1 MPPKKTEA
9 KQKTKMSKKPIKED
23 YELSSSSSEGVKE
36 VKLDE
41 EQKKM
46 RSKDISFI
54 CGHCGGRL
62 LLRNEIEINPRGI
75 KLKCNGCSF
84 KLSRNDKTMNVSR
97 DNTGGITVDSEDHSI
112 SFSFNRLITPEND
125 EERNRTEMIKDVM
138 GTPRSSSSSKQPL
151 PLNDMD

>member
-1 MPPKKTEA
+1 MPPKKA
-9 KQKTKMSKKPIKED
+9 KPKTKMSKKPIKED

-46 RSKDISFI
+46 RSKDISFV

-138 GTPRSSSSSKQPL
+138 GTPRSSSNKQPL

>member
-9 KQKTKMSKKPIKED
+9 KQKTKMSKKPIPED

-41 EQKKM
+41 DQRMK
-46 RSKDISFI
+46 SKDICFN
-54 CGHCGGRL
+54 CPHCGGKL
-62 LLRNEIEINPRGI
+62 ELRNQLEITPKGV
-75 KLKCNGCSF
+75 KCKCYGCSF

-97 DNTGGITVDSEDHSI
+97 DDNGEIKLDTELHSM
-112 SFSFNRLITPEND
+112 SFSFNRLTTPESD
-125 EERNRTEMIKDVM
+125 EEKSRNEMIKDVM
-138 GTPRSSSSSKQPL
+138 GTPRSSSSKQPL